1 MIEQIEIY
9 KIAVNK
15 KFRNKG
21 YGTNLIN
28 IIKGGFIMLIAA
40 LIIYIVLTLITG
52 PLWPLDY
59 ISGKAGCLGQII
71 VIIWGAL
78 IIGGLST

>member
-1 MIEQIEIY
+1 
-9 KIAVNK
+9 
-15 KFRNKG
+15 
-21 YGTNLIN
+21 
-28 IIKGGFIMLIAA
+28 MLIAA